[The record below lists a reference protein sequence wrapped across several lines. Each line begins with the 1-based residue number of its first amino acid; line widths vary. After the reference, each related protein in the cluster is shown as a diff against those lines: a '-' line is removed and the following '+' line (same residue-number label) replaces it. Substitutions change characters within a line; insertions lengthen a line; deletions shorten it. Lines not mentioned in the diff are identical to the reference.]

1 MLNIL
6 EQQIAP
12 NLNRGKLKVGHY
24 TERRLISHDKA
35 LVCVKIT
42 TRDD

>member
-1 MLNIL
+1 MSA
-6 EQQIAP
+6 QP
-12 NLNRGKLKVGHY
+12 NLNLGKRKMGHY

-42 TRDD
+42 TPDDVRGFQ